1 MTVSEVKPPPSAFRC
16 FLTRLGPFD
25 YTLHNVVAHPLSE
38 IAYLIGLKRLS
49 RFIHD
54 ETLPADHDEEH

>member
-1 MTVSEVKPPPSAFRC
+1 MTVSEVKPPPSAFRR

-54 ETLPADHDEEH
+54 ETLPADHDGEH